1 MRQAKEVAG
10 DAGWRIARQC
20 LDEINLDKEGSSL
33 DAKDLGFSGSAGKSK
48 AKSKSKM

>member
-1 MRQAKEVAG
+1 MAYCQTVPGRDQS
-10 DAGWRIARQC
+10 
-20 LDEINLDKEGSSL
+20 DKEGSSL